1 MKCEEYGHLMNKRGK
16 DLFFVKMAKTERLK
30 KSAIVSIEAS
40 KQKEIM
46 KNISNYMPVNN
57 DCMQSLSL

>member
-1 MKCEEYGHLMNKRGK
+1 MQ
-16 DLFFVKMAKTERLK
+16 RLLN
-30 KSAIVSIEAS
+30 IEAS
-40 KQKEIM
+40 KQKDMM